1 MAKEEKHMNWDLV
14 LNWGF
19 LVALF
24 TAGVRLAVPI
34 LLATLG
40 EVITEKSGVFNL
52 GIEGIM
58 SMGTFTGFAV
68 AFLLENNTGMIAAGE
83 FISWLGVLAG
93 FLAGM
98 VMGMLMAFLCI
109 TLKIDQ
115 LISGITLSILGLGI
129 SEYLYRQI
137 FSSSN
142 IRLQGMSVKPIPI
155 LSEIP
160 IVGDLF
166 FNHTALVYL
175 SVLIVIVLSIMV
187 NRTTWGLRII
197 SVGEHPAAAETSG
210 VNVAFVRYAATVF
223 GAGLMGM
230 AGAALVMQLKM
241 FRTGI
246 TGGKGFIALALVVFA
261 RWKPKLALV
270 GAVLFGVAESLQI
283 RIQALGLKDAIP
295 YEFLLMLP
303 YIFTVL
309 VLIFSK
315 NQYGDQPTALGVP
328 YTRGDN

>member
-1 MAKEEKHMNWDLV
+1 MNWDLV

-40 EVITEKSGVFNL
+40 EVITEKAGVFNL

-58 SMGTFTGFAV
+58 SMGTFSGFAV
-68 AFLLENNTGMIAAGE
+68 AYLLESNGSIAAGE
-83 FISWLGVLAG
+83 YISWLGVLAG

-98 VMGMLMAFLCI
+98 VLGMLMAYLCI
-109 TLKIDQ
+109 TLKINQ

-129 SEYLYRQI
+129 SEYLYRQK
-137 FSSSN
+137 FSSAN
-142 IRLQGMSVKPIPI
+142 IRLQGMSLKPIPI
-155 LSEIP
+155 LNEIP
-160 IVGDLF
+160 VVGDLL
-166 FNHTALVYL
+166 FNHTAMVYI
-175 SVLIVIVLSIMV
+175 SVLLVIVLSILI
-187 NRTTWGLRII
+187 NRTTWGLRIL

-210 VNVAFVRYAATVF
+210 VNVALVRYAATVL
-223 GAGLMGM
+223 GSGLMGM

-241 FRTGI
+241 FRAGI
-246 TGGKGFIALALVVFA
+246 TGGKGFVALALVVFA

-270 GAVLFGVAESLQI
+270 GALFFGVAEALQI
-283 RIQALGLKDAIP
+283 RIQAIGLNDAIP

-303 YIFTVL
+303 YILTLLAL
-309 VLIFSK
+309 VLSR
-315 NQYGDQPTALGVP
+315 NQYGEMPTALGTP
-328 YTRGDN
+328 YERGDD